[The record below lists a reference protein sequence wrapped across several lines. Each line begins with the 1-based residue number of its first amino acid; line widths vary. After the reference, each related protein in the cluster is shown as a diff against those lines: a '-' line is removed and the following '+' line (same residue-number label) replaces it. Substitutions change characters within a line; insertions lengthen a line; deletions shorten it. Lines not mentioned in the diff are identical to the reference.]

1 MAPPVFKT
9 GATRPRRAGWV
20 RFPHAPATPPNR
32 HVAFVNAFHAGA
44 IVRRAR
50 LAVALVALSSCSVP
64 LGAQQAD
71 SARVG
76 VRPAPRPTLV
86 RDSSRLVPPI
96 SPRRAFLTS
105 LLVPGLGQEQLRR
118 PRARTLFA
126 LVELASA
133 FMIVKSAEDLQD
145 AKEACSAEF
154 CGFDGPALPRIG
166 PDGFRFETRPIEGP
180 DLIAARVRA
189 RRTHLED
196 WIALMVFN
204 HLLAG
209 ADAYV
214 AAHLWDLPAQVSTSQ
229 SMPRTIG
236 VGIRRTLP

>member
-1 MAPPVFKT
+1 MNAS
-9 GATRPRRAGWV
+9 AARAIARRAAV
-20 RFPHAPATPPNR
+20 
-32 HVAFVNAFHAGA
+32 
-44 IVRRAR
+44 
-50 LAVALVALSSCSVP
+50 LAALAALPLCSAP

-71 SARVG
+71 SARAG
-76 VRPAPRPTLV
+76 VVPMPRPGLV

-105 LLVPGLGQEQLRR
+105 LLVPGLGQERLRR
-118 PRARTLFA
+118 PKARSLFA
-126 LVELASA
+126 AVELASA
-133 FMIVKSAEDLQD
+133 FMIVKSANDLRD
-145 AKEACSAEF
+145 AKEACGEDV
-154 CGFDGPALPRIG
+154 CGYDGPALPRIG
-166 PDGFRFETRPIEGP
+166 PDGFRFETRPIAGP

-229 SMPRTIG
+229 SMPRTIH

>member
-1 MAPPVFKT
+1 MI
-9 GATRPRRAGWV
+9 
-20 RFPHAPATPPNR
+20 
-32 HVAFVNAFHAGA
+32 AFHAGV
-44 IVRRAR
+44 IVRRAALGIA
-50 LAVALVALSSCSVP
+50 LAALPLCSAP
-64 LGAQQAD
+64 LRAQQAD

-76 VRPAPRPTLV
+76 VTPAPRPSIL

-96 SPRRAFLTS
+96 SPRRAFLSS

-118 PRARTLFA
+118 PKARTLFA

-145 AKEACSAEF
+145 AKEACGAAL
-154 CGFDGPALPRIG
+154 CGFEGPAMPRIG
-166 PDGFRFETRPIEGP
+166 PDGFRFETRPIAGP
-180 DLIAARVRA
+180 DRIAARVRA

-214 AAHLWDLPAQVSTSQ
+214 AAHLWDLPARVSTSRD
-229 SMPRTIG
+229 MPRTTEIG
-236 VGIRRTLP
+236 IHRALP